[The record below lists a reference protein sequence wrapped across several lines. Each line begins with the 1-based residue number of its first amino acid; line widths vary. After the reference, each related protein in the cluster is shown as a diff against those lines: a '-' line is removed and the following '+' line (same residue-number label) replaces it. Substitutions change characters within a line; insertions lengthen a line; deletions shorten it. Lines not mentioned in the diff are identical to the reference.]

1 MRNIATTGKTCIQF
15 TDDLGNK
22 YALKAVNGSN
32 VTQFEVSQ
40 KKLKS
45 TLY

>member
-1 MRNIATTGKTCIQF
+1 MIDITTTGKKCIQF
-15 TDDLGNK
+15 TDNHDNK

-32 VTQFEVSQ
+32 VAQFEVSQ
-40 KKLKS
+40 KKLRS